1 MHGDSKLCSILSC
14 TLPVLRP
21 RCLRLS
27 TSTTRCPRPRRNTSL
42 PCRSTGAQSA
52 HNRRTPDGA
61 VLEKILQLCPVGL
74 GAPHRPHAYHHHHC
88 HRPPSRLARA
98 QPPAARRSVQ
108 KIISFQSF
116 ASANIV
122 KKALRELSTLSQWC
136 ASPFV
141 CFARK
146 SASDAHV
153 QQISFAKS
161 RSDAVVRRL
170 DADHYEEHR
179 QRRLQHRSVY
189 VCLCPVMLS
198 RIPNLI
204 PVTPTP

>member
-52 HNRRTPDGA
+52 HNRRTRTDGA

-108 KIISFQSF
+108 KIVSF
-116 ASANIV
+116 ASANVV
-122 KKALRELSTLSQWC
+122 KKALRELSTLNQWC

-141 CFARK
+141 CFASK